1 MNINT
6 TLIKKYTPEI
16 LTGVSIIGLGATAFL
31 SVRGYKKASKRLEA
45 APVDLS
51 VKDKIRLCWVDYLPA
66 AAVGLTT
73 AGAIIGSNRLSVAN
87 NKALGAAYFAAASSI
102 KEMDKAIAEELGE
115 GKANKIK
122 DLVAEKKLGKKPII
136 EDNIV
141 VVGDGD
147 SLFFDSWTGRY
158 FKSNIETVKRIQNDF
173 NHALIGG
180 SEYFVTLNEVY
191 SAIGLERIK
200 SGDNLGWTPEN
211 PIEVGFSTQLTTDGR
226 PCAVLNFLVEPGE
239 WIW

>member
-1 MNINT
+1 MNIDT
-6 TLIKKYTPEI
+6 TPLKKYAPEI
-16 LTGVSIIGLGATAFL
+16 LTGVSIVGLGATAFL
-31 SVRGYKKASKRLEA
+31 SIRGYKKASKRIEA
-45 APVDLS
+45 AQVELS
-51 VKDKIRLCWVDYLPA
+51 TRDKIRLCWVDYLPA
-66 AAVGLTT
+66 VTVGLATT
-73 AGAIIGSNRLSVAN
+73 GAIVGSNRLSAAN
-87 NKALGAAYFAAASSI
+87 NTALGAAYFAATSTI
-102 KEMDKAIAEELGE
+102 KEMDKAIAEELGK

-122 DLVAEKKLGKKPII
+122 DLVAEKKLEEKPII
-136 EDNIV
+136 EDNVII
-141 VVGDGD
+141 VGDGE

-180 SEYFVTLNEVY
+180 SESFVTLNEVY

-239 WIW
+239 WTW